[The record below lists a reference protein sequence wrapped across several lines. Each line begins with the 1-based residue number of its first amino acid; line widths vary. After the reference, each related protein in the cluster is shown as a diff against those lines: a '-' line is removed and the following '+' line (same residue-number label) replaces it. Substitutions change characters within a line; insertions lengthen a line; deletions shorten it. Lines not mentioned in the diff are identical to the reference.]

1 MFTKI
6 LLCTDGSNHA
16 LEAARATVELAQ
28 KFGSEVVLLNVFNPA
43 IVPVPFV
50 GLPEASVFTATNM
63 GCYAEQVQEEI
74 ETATGKVLAE
84 GGVGYRARREL
95 GHPVDRIVSI
105 AQDEKA
111 DLIVMGSR
119 GMGAWQSYLLGSV
132 SDGVIHHAHC
142 PVLIIK

>member
-6 LLCTDGSNHA
+6 LLCSDGSEHA
-16 LEAARATVELAQ
+16 LAAAAATAELAT
-28 KFGSEVVLLNVFNPA
+28 KFNSEVVLVNVFNPA
-43 IVPVPFV
+43 VAPIPFV
-50 GLPEASVFTATNM
+50 GLPEAAIFAETNM
-63 GCYAEQVQEEI
+63 GCYAEQVQSEVEKC
-74 ETATGKVLAE
+74 TGKVLDAAH
-84 GGVGYRARREL
+84 VAYRARREL
-95 GHPVDRIVSI
+95 GHPVDRIVSV

-142 PVLIIK
+142 PVLILK

>member
-1 MFTKI
+1 MFTRI
-6 LLCTDGSNHA
+6 LLCSDGSEHA
-16 LEAARATVELAQ
+16 MTAAHATAELAK
-28 KFGSEVVLLNVFNPA
+28 KFGSEIVLLNVFNPSV
-43 IVPVPFV
+43 VPVPFV
-50 GLPEASVFTATNM
+50 GLPEASIFTATNM

-74 ETATGKVLAE
+74 ETATGEVLTQH
-84 GGVGYRARREL
+84 GVTFRARREL

-105 AQDEKA
+105 AQDEKV